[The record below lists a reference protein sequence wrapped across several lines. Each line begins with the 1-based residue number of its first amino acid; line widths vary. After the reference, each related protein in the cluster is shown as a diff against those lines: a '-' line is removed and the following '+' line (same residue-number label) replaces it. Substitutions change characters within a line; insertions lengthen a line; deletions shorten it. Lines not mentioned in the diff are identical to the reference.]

1 MQIFIHIFKTN
12 FQVQLPLEFWPNV
25 IFVTMILAWMEHPV
39 DLYPI
44 GITNVFVPQDFM
56 EKIVTLLLMPAMEI
70 LVPMML
76 NVTWWKLEDFRK
88 YSALCSCGT

>member
-1 MQIFIHIFKTN
+1 
-12 FQVQLPLEFWPNV
+12 
-25 IFVTMILAWMEHPV
+25 
-39 DLYPI
+39 
-44 GITNVFVPQDFM
+44 M

-88 YSALCSCGT
+88 YSGVQGNLLKKGIDNLVKTCLFYTCTRPDDNTP

>member
-1 MQIFIHIFKTN
+1 
-12 FQVQLPLEFWPNV
+12 
-25 IFVTMILAWMEHPV
+25 
-39 DLYPI
+39 
-44 GITNVFVPQDFM
+44 M

-88 YSALCSCGT
+88 YSAKRGVLPVSFPVDLLLWQ